1 MLYILIVLLVILL
14 VIKVS
19 KRVMIRIGKNI
30 ELSDRKLI
38 VIATDYV
45 AYRKTF
51 WIQRYK
57 LKIDTDFSF
66 LVDLIRIE
74 IAANE
79 LRTVRELKD
88 YLHGKFEQEV
98 KIVFEQNA

>member
-1 MLYILIVLLVILL
+1 MLYILFVLLVILV

-38 VIATDYV
+38 DIATDYV

-51 WIQRYK
+51 WIQCYK

-74 IAANE
+74 ITANK
-79 LRTVRELKD
+79 LCTVRELED
-88 YLHGKFEQEV
+88 YLHGKFELEV
-98 KIVFEQNA
+98 KSVFEQSA